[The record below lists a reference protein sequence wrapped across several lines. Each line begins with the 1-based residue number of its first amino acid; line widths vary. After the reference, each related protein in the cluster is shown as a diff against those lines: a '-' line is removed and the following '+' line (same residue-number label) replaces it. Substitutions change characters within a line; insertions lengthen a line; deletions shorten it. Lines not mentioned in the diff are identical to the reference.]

1 MFWKKRKK
9 NKLKLDMTP
18 WPLLVFGVS
27 FFLAR
32 VLQVFLLSA
41 VWTYMREQE
50 KNPQRRDIK
59 HRMTAAVIA
68 SETTKRIKTPLPL
81 SPLLLPGSFFP
92 DGIITQFA
100 TRKWNHSE
108 SSTFQWADAPP
119 PSLASHPRAGEKT
132 RSRISGSRGRSSP
145 RCPLSLCLWSCRYKA
160 ARRNLRQILRPSAD
174 PKIQKK
180 LYFFP
185 C

>member
-1 MFWKKRKK
+1 
-9 NKLKLDMTP
+9 MTP

-32 VLQVFLLSA
+32 VLQVFFLSA

-81 SPLLLPGSFFP
+81 SRLLLPGSFFP

-100 TRKWNHSE
+100 TKKWNHSE

-119 PSLASHPRAGEKT
+119 PLPPLVMQPRAGEKPAVV
-132 RSRISGSRGRSSP
+132 SAGAEDDQVRGVHY
-145 RCPLSLCLWSCRYKA
+145 LSACGPA
-160 ARRNLRQILRPSAD
+160 GI
-174 PKIQKK
+174 K
-180 LYFFP
+180 LPGETPERF
-185 C
+185 